1 MARLSEQERARN
13 ALRVVRSWK
22 DSDKLSDKDK
32 AKYRQELQSLPSRIL
47 ASGLG
52 QTLAFYASKAGADGK
67 VETDI
72 GNELARF
79 LAGEPKQLLD
89 LLDDIVQRY
98 DLAEYRRKTR
108 EALAYAEW
116 LKRYAAA
123 LLPKREESRRTE
135 GS

>member
-13 ALRVVRSWK
+13 ALEAVKRWEKKSNRSE
-22 DSDKLSDKDK
+22 
-32 AKYRQELQSLPSRIL
+32 YRQELQSLPSRIL

-52 QTLAFYASKAGADGK
+52 QTLAFYASKAGADGEG
-67 VETDI
+67 VEADI

-79 LAGEPKQLLD
+79 LARRPKLLD
-89 LLDDIVQRY
+89 LLDEIVQRY

-123 LLPKREESRRTE
+123 LLPKSEEGRRTE